1 MEQLVLKATKRTET
15 GKAAAKRLRETGNL
29 PAVMYNHQGEAT
41 MLSVNEVEFTKV
53 WKQAT
58 KTTIICLEVEGK
70 KYQAFIK
77 DTEYDII
84 SNRNLHVDFHV
95 IEDTQKLRATIKVQT
110 TGTPVGVREG
120 GVLMTTGLAVKV
132 ECLPKDLP
140 ARIVADIDPIKI
152 GETFYV
158 KDLKLDSG
166 VKVLTNPDAVIV
178 SVRSGK

>member
-15 GKAAAKRLRETGNL
+15 GNL
-29 PAVMYNHQGEAT
+29 PAVMYNHQGQAT
-41 MLSVNEVEFTKV
+41 MISVNEAEFTKV

-58 KTTIICLEVEGK
+58 KTTIICLDVDGT

-77 DTEYDII
+77 DTEYNII

-95 IEDTQKLRATIKVQT
+95 IEDTQKIRTTIKVQT
-110 TGTPVGVREG
+110 SGTPVGVREG
-120 GVLMTTGLAVKV
+120 GVLMTTGIAVKI

-152 GETFYV
+152 GETFYI
-158 KDLKLDSG
+158 KDLKLNDG
-166 VKVLTNPDAVIV
+166 IKVLTNPDAVVV

>member
-1 MEQLVLKATKRTET
+1 M
-15 GKAAAKRLRETGNL
+15 
-29 PAVMYNHQGEAT
+29 
-41 MLSVNEVEFTKV
+41 
-53 WKQAT
+53 
-58 KTTIICLEVEGK
+58 
-70 KYQAFIK
+70 
-77 DTEYDII
+77 TEYDIKTDK
-84 SNRNLHVDFHV
+84 NLHVDFHA
-95 IEDTQKLRATIKVQT
+95 IDADTQLKVT
-110 TGTPVGVREG
+110 MKVLHTGSPVGVREG

>member
-15 GKAAAKRLRETGNL
+15 GKAAAKRLREIGNL

-41 MLSVNEVEFTKV
+41 MLSVNESEFTKV

-58 KTTIICLEVEGK
+58 KTTIICLDVDGT

-77 DTEYDII
+77 DTEYDIN

-110 TGTPVGVREG
+110 SGTPVGVREG
-120 GVLMTTGLAVKV
+120 GVLMTTGISIKI

-140 ARIVADIDPIKI
+140 VRIVADIDPIKI

-158 KDLKLDSG
+158 KDLKLADG
-166 VKVLTNPDAVIV
+166 IKLLTNPDAVVV

>member
-15 GKAAAKRLRETGNL
+15 GKGAAKRLRETGNL
-29 PAVMYNHQGEAT
+29 PAVMYNHQGQAT
-41 MLSVNEVEFTKV
+41 MLSVNEAEFTKV

-58 KTTIICLEVEGK
+58 KTTIICLDVEGT

-77 DTEYDII
+77 DTEYNII
-84 SNRNLHVDFHV
+84 ANRNLHVDFHA
-95 IEDTQKLRATIKVQT
+95 IEDTQKIRTTIKVQT
-110 TGTPVGVREG
+110 SGTPVGVREG
-120 GVLMTTGLAVKV
+120 GVLMATGIAVKI

-152 GETFYV
+152 GETFYI
-158 KDLKLDSG
+158 KDLKLNENI
-166 VKVLTNPDAVIV
+166 KVLTNPDAVVV